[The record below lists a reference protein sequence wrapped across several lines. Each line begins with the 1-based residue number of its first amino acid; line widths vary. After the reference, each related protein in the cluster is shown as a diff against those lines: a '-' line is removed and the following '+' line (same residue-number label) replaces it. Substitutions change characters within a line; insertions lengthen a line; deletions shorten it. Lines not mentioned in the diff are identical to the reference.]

1 MLSQIRL
8 KIIHK
13 TRRVYIDSIQN
24 SSIETS
30 SKGGNYQLFKGELK
44 FENYL
49 DILEDKDK
57 GVGMIRAEIGLKN
70 RQIINETYSFR
81 CFLIL

>member
-13 TRRVYIDSIQN
+13 TRRVYMDSIWN

-30 SKGGNYQLFKGELK
+30 SKGGNYKLFKRELK
-44 FENYL
+44 FEIYL
-49 DILEDKDK
+49 DILKDKDTFTLC
-57 GVGMIRAEIGLKN
+57 R
-70 RQIINETYSFR
+70 FR
-81 CFLIL
+81 TTNHR